1 MIFNILLVD
10 DDKEILKALSQTIK
24 QDNTQIFMSENISE
38 ALLVLEEEEID
49 IILSDLVLPDGNGI
63 DLLKKIKQE
72 RPETLFILMT
82 GHSTVDNAVDALKSG
97 AFDYI
102 TKPFNITEVRHLVD
116 KAVGQLAVVKENEQL
131 KEELTRL
138 KGFDNIIGRSKAMQD
153 IFRIIERVKD
163 IDATVLITGE
173 SGSGKEVIARAL
185 HDKSKRKS
193 GSFVALNCGAI
204 PENLIEDELFGHVK
218 GAFTDAVAPRIG
230 AFEKAESGVLFLDE
244 IGTLRLDLQVKL
256 LRVLQEREFTP
267 IGSPHLRKIDV
278 RVVAATNSDL
288 KEMVKRGEFRE
299 DLYYR
304 LNIIHIAIPP
314 LRERLEDILPLLKFM
329 AQKVSSRLGM
339 PEKNFSK
346 SALEALLHYD
356 YKGNVRELENI
367 VERAMALSESDT
379 AIDLSDLPAEVRDM
393 EKTDSFVL
401 TKDKS
406 AALSYIENVG
416 LDAYIK
422 RVEKGFILSALTKH
436 NWRKSKAARL
446 LKLQRT
452 TLFEKMKRFG
462 IPLKQTGSGIE
473 ENGIEEEDDSED

>member
-10 DDKEILKALSQTIK
+10 DDKEILKALNQTIK
-24 QDNTQIFMSENISE
+24 KDGTEIFMSENISE

-204 PENLIEDELFGHVK
+204 PENLIEDELFGHIK

-230 AFEKAESGVLFLDE
+230 AFEKAEGGVLFLDE

-267 IGSPHLRKIDV
+267 IGSSHLRKIDV

-304 LNIIHIAIPP
+304 LNIINIAIPP

-329 AQKVSSRLGM
+329 TQKVSSRLGM

-379 AIDLSDLPAEVRDM
+379 VIDFSDLPVEVRDM

-422 RVEKGFILSALTKH
+422 RVEKGFILSALTMH
-436 NWRKSKAARL
+436 NWRKSKTARL
-446 LKLQRT
+446 LKIQRT
-452 TLFEKMKRFG
+452 TLFEKMKRLG
-462 IPLKQTGSGIE
+462 IPLKQPGSGIE
-473 ENGIEEEDDSED
+473 ENDAEEDDDSGD